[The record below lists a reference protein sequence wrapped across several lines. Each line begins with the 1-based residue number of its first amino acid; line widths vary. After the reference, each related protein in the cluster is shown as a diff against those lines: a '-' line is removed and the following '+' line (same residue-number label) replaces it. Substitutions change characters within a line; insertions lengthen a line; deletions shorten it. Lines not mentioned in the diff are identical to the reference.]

1 MWIQQILFEQ
11 EIPEKKKKDPFTGSI
26 HLAINQREKILLVDR
41 GSHLNPGEILD
52 VLNKIMFSAWCLPMA
67 VL

>member
-11 EIPEKKKKDPFTGSI
+11 EIPGGGRSFHRLYPFSNQSKGKDPST
-26 HLAINQREKILLVDR
+26 KDR
-41 GSHLNPGEILD
+41 GSHLDPSKILD
-52 VLNKIMFSAWCLPMA
+52 VLNKIMFYVWCLPIA